1 MGTETHRETKRL
13 AGMGRTS
20 CTTRYP
26 TPNRSSGGLGAAKDL
41 TRVGTVP
48 APDLLVICPCYT
60 SSIAYMTIYESYG
73 TRFRLCKS
81 PIR

>member
-60 SSIAYMTIYESYG
+60 SPTPSYFILFSTPG
-73 TRFRLCKS
+73 PVLLLQQ
-81 PIR
+81 